1 MTSFATPQDL
11 RTLMTGETLDDE
23 VDAEWIAQAE
33 ALLELV
39 SADIQTAARNRIAAG
54 EETALLAGTWNRD
67 LELPRRPVVSV
78 SSVVLNGATISD
90 VEYEW
95 NDRQLLRRYHDFG
108 RYYDADHLA
117 PSDGAHWGGPAS
129 TVAVTYAY
137 GYAADEVPTFVR
149 SLTLR
154 AAARNI
160 GNAAQIT
167 QESLGPYS
175 VTYGARATEA
185 GSYLTDREVRMLRR
199 RFSRTGGTIPAR
211 SL

>member
-1 MTSFATPQDL
+1 MTSFATAQEL
-11 RTLMTGETLDDE
+11 RTLMTGETLDE
-23 VDAEWIAQAE
+23 EADAEWIAQAE

-39 SADIQTAARNRIAAG
+39 SGDIQTAARNRIVAG

-78 SSVVLNGATISD
+78 TSVVLNGQTLAPATF
-90 VEYEW
+90 EW

-108 RYYDADHLA
+108 RYFDADHLA

-129 TVAVTYAY
+129 AVAVTYAY
-137 GYAADEVPTFVR
+137 GYDSDEVPSFVK

-175 VTYGARATEA
+175 VTYAARTAED
-185 GSYLTDREVRMLRR
+185 GSYLTNREVRMLRR
-199 RFSRTGGTIPAR
+199 RFSRTGGTLPAR